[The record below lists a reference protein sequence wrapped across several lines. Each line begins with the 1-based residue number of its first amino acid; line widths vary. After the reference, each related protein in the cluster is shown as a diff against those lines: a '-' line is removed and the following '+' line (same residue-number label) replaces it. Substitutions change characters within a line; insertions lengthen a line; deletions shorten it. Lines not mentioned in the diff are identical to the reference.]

1 MKNLKDI
8 YKTLI
13 DEKNIQ
19 NAKTKEIVFFNSD
32 YASNSDVSFN
42 NPSD

>member
-8 YKTLI
+8 YKALI
-13 DEKNIQ
+13 DGKSIQ
-19 NAKTKEIVFFNSD
+19 NTKTKEIVFFNND